1 MLFRNLTGIANLN
14 PLKEDSFLEK
24 NAETETNIDFYD
36 AIDIDMGMKMKTN
49 STFSFSLFH

>member
-49 STFSFSLFH
+49 STSSFSLFH